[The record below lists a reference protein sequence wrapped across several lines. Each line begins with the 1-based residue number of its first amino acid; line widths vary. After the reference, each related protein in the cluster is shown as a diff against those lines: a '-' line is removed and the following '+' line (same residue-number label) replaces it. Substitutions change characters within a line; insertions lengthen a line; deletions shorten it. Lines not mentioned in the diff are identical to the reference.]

1 MSEATSTLLSY
12 GGKFTRDQLAL
23 VTTPPATATHRP
35 VPHSEVIKALL
46 ETLGFRHIAV
56 VKDEYAV
63 SKDGM
68 KMSRRT
74 VAKYR
79 DQMNIPGSRERR
91 AVI

>member
-1 MSEATSTLLSY
+1 
-12 GGKFTRDQLAL
+12 
-23 VTTPPATATHRP
+23 
-35 VPHSEVIKALL
+35 VIKLQIKKMIEVEDTRNPL
-46 ETLGFRHIAV
+46 TDEEIA
-56 VKDEYAV
+56 KRLAQ
-63 SKDGM
+63 DGM